1 MEYNSTRNK
10 LEIAEYGRN
19 VQKMIE
25 YTVKIEDR
33 EKRNALAKSIIRVM
47 GQINPHLRDVADFTH
62 KLWDHLFIIS
72 DFKLDVDSPYPIPS
86 RESFDVHPE
95 RIAYSNKKFAF
106 RHYGRNIEMM
116 IEHVTSLEDGEK
128 KDRLIQLIAHQL
140 KKSYLTWNRD
150 SVDDDL
156 IIQHLKIMSKGQ
168 LQLADDFKFQS
179 SNDILTKAKTPAA
192 SQKNNQQN
200 NSGSNN
206 QKSRRPRI
214 ALTSGG
220 STQQRPSNPNQQR
233 PTNPNQQRP
242 NNPPRNNNQQ
252 RPGGASQP
260 FKKKY

>member
-10 LEIAEYGRN
+10 LIIAEYGRN

-25 YTVKIEDR
+25 YAVGVEER

-86 RESFDVHPE
+86 RESFSVNPE
-95 RIAYSNKKFAF
+95 RIAYADKKFTF
-106 RHYGRNIEMM
+106 RHYGRNIELM
-116 IEHVTSLEDGEK
+116 IEHVTTLEDGEK

-150 SVDDDL
+150 SVDDEL

-168 LQLADDFKFQS
+168 LKLADNYKFQS
-179 SNDILTKAKTPAA
+179 SNEILAKSKTPAN
-192 SQKNNQQN
+192 QKNQSG
-200 NSGSNN
+200 NSSARNSN
-206 QKSRRPRI
+206 QKSKRPRI
-214 ALTSGG
+214 GMSSGSSTSA
-220 STQQRPSNPNQQR
+220 
-233 PTNPNQQRP
+233 
-242 NNPPRNNNQQ
+242 RNNNQNTSARNNNTSRGNQ
-252 RPGGASQP
+252 RPGNFNNPRRSN
-260 FKKKY
+260 

>member
-10 LEIAEYGRN
+10 LVIAEYGRN

-25 YTVKIEDR
+25 YAVGIEDR

-72 DFKLDVDSPYPIPS
+72 DFKLDVDSPYPIPG
-86 RESFDVHPE
+86 RESFEVHPE
-95 RIAYSNKKFAF
+95 KIPYMDKKFTF

-116 IEHVTSLEDGEK
+116 IEHVTKMEEGERK
-128 KDRLIQLIAHQL
+128 EKMIKLIANQL

-150 SVDDDL
+150 SVDDEL

-168 LQLADDFKFQS
+168 LQLADDFKFQT
-179 SNDILTKAKTPAA
+179 SNEILNKVKTPAA
-192 SQKNNQQN
+192 NQKNNQQN
-200 NSGSNN
+200 NQGS
-206 QKSRRPRI
+206 QKSKRPRI
-214 ALTSGG
+214 ALASGG
-220 STQQRPSNPNQQR
+220 NAQQKPGNPNQQR
-233 PTNPNQQRP
+233 GNNPNNQQRP

-252 RPGGASQP
+252 RSGANQS
-260 FKKKY
+260 FKKKF